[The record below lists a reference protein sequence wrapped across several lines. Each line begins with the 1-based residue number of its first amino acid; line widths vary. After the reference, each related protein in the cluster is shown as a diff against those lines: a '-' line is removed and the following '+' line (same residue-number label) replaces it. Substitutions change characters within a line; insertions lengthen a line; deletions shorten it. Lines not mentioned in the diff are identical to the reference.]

1 MSNETIKLSCAV
13 GQTYWQLFTRLIVGK
28 RRCRTLVCALSP
40 VFLLLSCSQGDTL
53 LSPADAAPAP
63 PRISDRGVREHGK
76 VWPRSIDSAYMGTWG
91 ENRNSGST
99 LVTSYEQRRLAGQ
112 SEYLSWTQPNS
123 PPVSALMTNG
133 STEAPNGLVIAVSPR
148 GGGTSTVVALDLK
161 GKLVWRTE
169 EWSGEDVDGDGVSDQ
184 AGQRNA
190 VASSA
195 GIQAPMVDEDGGL
208 YVSDNYGVWKLDQDT
223 GDRIWFSR
231 FSDYSGNT
239 LAANDLRLLNEGEDG
254 LVGNVFASGWHI
266 WLDRRDGS
274 PVIVKAPDAFSAN
287 DCPARSR
294 MYLSVNGGEMDK
306 SGELDELVCIA
317 YDANNTTPQPNN
329 LAVRPAIP
337 GLSEHARYIFTY
349 AGPPGSP
356 DSSRLIAYDFTYSEE
371 EGWGIEKAWERV
383 VAGLTAASPTLTPDY
398 SVVNGSDADGSVN
411 FTDVETG
418 ESLPKFETDFNSFGS
433 PANTI
438 DGLFCDAWTLTCV
451 SSDGETV
458 IQADHARTEEIA
470 AQILPELDDYAI
482 PFLWGTTPDADYI
495 GGLVVDPMRWNV
507 TASAGYPYFL
517 GSVLGTFT
525 RLGSLTPTAMVPVT
539 FDAKTGK
546 MMPNQTIGPEL
557 ARPGISQANGMVTT
571 RGRYVVQKAEL
582 LTIFYYY
589 LFQGN
594 YNFFNTNDVSYDDI
608 SQQELDELR
617 DQSADLYFFGLF
629 GPIGEEGVV
638 PEAWKVPQPEAGL
651 TIYEP
656 VSFLTAVRNQFE
668 MDLELAGFALEH
680 LCLVSGCE
688 IEEAAAR
695 LGYAAWNL
703 DKAVPRQLAEAQVR
717 KEIDANEKIRVERV
731 ASSAA
736 KACRGARSLLLER
749 QPQLPDEENLDGA
762 RRSAE
767 RCQLELKTAL
777 ADL

>member
-1 MSNETIKLSCAV
+1 MSLRIALLASALGFAFCILSCAERETPPPPA
-13 GQTYWQLFTRLIVGK
+13 GS
-28 RRCRTLVCALSP
+28 AL
-40 VFLLLSCSQGDTL
+40 
-53 LSPADAAPAP
+53 APT
-63 PRISDRGVREHGK
+63 RISDRGVQEHGK

-91 ENRNSGST
+91 DNRNSGST
-99 LVTSYEQRRLAGQ
+99 LVTSFEERRLAGQ

-133 STEAPNGLVIAVSPR
+133 STEAPNGLIVAVSPR
-148 GGGTSTVVALDLK
+148 GGGTSTVVALDLN
-161 GKLVWRTE
+161 GKVAWRTE
-169 EWSGEDVDGDGVSDQ
+169 EWTGADEDGDGIADQ
-184 AGQRNA
+184 AGQGNA

-195 GIQAPMVDEDGGL
+195 GIQAPMVDDEGGL
-208 YVSDNYGVWKLDQDT
+208 YVADNYGVWKLDQDT
-223 GDRIWFSR
+223 GARIWFSR
-231 FSDYSGNT
+231 FSDYSGNK
-239 LAANDLRLLNEGEDG
+239 LASNDLRLLNEGEDG

-274 PVIVKAPDAFSAN
+274 PVIVKEPDTFSAN
-287 DCPARSR
+287 DCPLRSR
-294 MYLSVNGGEMDK
+294 MFLSVSGGEMDK

-349 AGPPGSP
+349 AGPPGQP
-356 DSSRLIAYDFTYSEE
+356 DSSRLIAYDFTYSDA

-383 VAGLTAASPTLTPDY
+383 VAGLTAASPTMNPDY
-398 SVVNGSDADGSVN
+398 TVVNGSDADGSVN
-411 FTDVETG
+411 FTYVETG

-451 SSDGETV
+451 SPDGETV
-458 IQADHARTEEIA
+458 IQADHTLTEEIA
-470 AQILPELDDYAI
+470 AQILPELDGYAI

-495 GGLVVDPMRWNV
+495 GGLIVDPMRWTV

-517 GSVLGTFT
+517 GSVLGSFT

-546 MMPNQTIGPEL
+546 LMPGQRFGPDL
-557 ARPGISQANGMVTT
+557 VRPGISQANGLVIT

-582 LTIFYYY
+582 LTLFYYY

-594 YNFFNTNDVSYDDI
+594 YNFFNTNDIAYDDV
-608 SQQELDELR
+608 SEVEFDELR
-617 DQSADLYFFGLF
+617 EKSAELNYFGLF
-629 GPIGEEGVV
+629 GPIEEEGVV

-656 VSFLTAVRNQFE
+656 ASFLKGVRNQVE
-668 MDLELAGFALEH
+668 MDIAFVDFALEN
-680 LCLVSGCE
+680 LCTIAGCE

-703 DKAVPRQLAEAQVR
+703 DRSVPHQLAEAETRDEIQGQARESLQEATSGAAVR
-717 KEIDANEKIRVERV
+717 CRRAREGLLADQPNLPEA
-731 ASSAA
+731 AALAQA
-736 KACRGARSLLLER
+736 KADAVACG
-749 QPQLPDEENLDGA
+749 
-762 RRSAE
+762 
-767 RCQLELKTAL
+767 
-777 ADL
+777 ADLRAVLARL